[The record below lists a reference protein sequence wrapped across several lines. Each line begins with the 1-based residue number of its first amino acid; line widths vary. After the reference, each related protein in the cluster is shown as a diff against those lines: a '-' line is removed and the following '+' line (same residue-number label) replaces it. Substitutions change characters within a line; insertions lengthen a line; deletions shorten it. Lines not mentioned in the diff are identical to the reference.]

1 MKRKEII
8 LSLILVAGSFSFS
21 YSQDDA
27 KEWKK
32 KLKKLTPEEYKQ
44 MVEDNNSLQKQV
56 SEVQSD
62 ADHYRSESAAKD
74 AEISKLEAQLE
85 ELKTQAQSTMPV
97 SNTASASVAPSGVV
111 FKVQIGAFRNKDLQK
126 YLDNHKNFSGDVD
139 TDGTRKYTLGEFVDY
154 WEADRFKKYL
164 REMGV
169 KDAWIVSYRNGER
182 IPIKDAL
189 EGSL

>member
-56 SEVQSD
+56 SEAQSD
-62 ADHYRSESAAKD
+62 ADHYRSESSAKD

-85 ELKTQAQSTMPV
+85 DLKSQAQTSMPV
-97 SNTASASVAPSGVV
+97 SNSASSSVAPSGVV
-111 FKVQIGAFRNKDLQK
+111 FKVQIGAFKNKDLQK

-139 TDGTRKYTLGEFVDY
+139 SDGTRKYTLGEFADY

-189 EGSL
+189 EGAL